1 MPKHVIFKNRRI
13 QHLIIFLT
21 HFSAFHILFQ
31 GAQLEHMLL
40 MKRRDLFH
48 FIEWHV
54 EESTFFRYE
63 SFHFKSFIL
72 CHLWKLNNS
81 TGRVTFLPYT
91 EMALV
96 SYYPT
101 PRKRFPYKN
110 KEAISDFFLITSL
123 RSIDKSCNSRDL
135 KSSMNIKRRNMKTRR
150 SKYNIRKF
158 LKTKK

>member
-81 TGRVTFLPYT
+81 TRRVTFLPYT
-91 EMALV
+91 EMDLV

-110 KEAISDFFLITSL
+110 REEAISDFFWITSL
-123 RSIDKSCNSRDL
+123 RSIDWLCSLLVKWRATA
-135 KSSMNIKRRNMKTRR
+135 SSQNFIWQKPYRTRN
-150 SKYNIRKF
+150 
-158 LKTKK
+158 